1 MDTGCRPGQP
11 QLRQVP
17 HRHRPGADRRHDPV
31 LDRHRGTGA
40 RHNPIPVDLPP
51 LQDQIVSPDT
61 WFSESPY
68 LGYQG
73 DLPPNVTS
81 NNQCGEYYHVAHSHA
96 LQQATNYGA
105 TFGGMMTLIRID
117 PPSPNTCPSAP

>member
-1 MDTGCRPGQP
+1 MDTGVGQANRSYEKYLIDIGPGQTVDTTLFWTDTEAWSP
-11 QLRQVP
+11 N
-17 HRHRPGADRRHDPV
+17 
-31 LDRHRGTGA
+31 
-40 RHNPIPVDLPP
+40 NPIPVDLPP
-51 LQDQIVSPDT
+51 LQDQIVGPDT

-81 NNQCGEYYHVAHSHA
+81 SNQCGEYYHVAHSHA